1 MGFFKF
7 LNRRKKEIKET
18 EEVSFKNLDY
28 WIENKN
34 LEVEKDNSIFLKLM
48 ENRLSDLINNLKKC
62 IDNIEN
68 FNWEKIKEKER
79 VKMIVQENL
88 ESYLVR
94 LKKVVYDLENLE
106 SFDKMKDELTAVFSD
121 FDKRAGMN
129 YQKASILVGKEL
141 EGVNEN
147 VGNFFREIN
156 KLQNENSELFRNLE
170 IVFNVKEKLGKF
182 RESEKVIL
190 EIDEEIKSVEE
201 KITDLREE
209 IKDYEMKIEE
219 IKKSEKY
226 LEELKKKEKL
236 NKLEKN
242 FQNKLNN
249 LKSATDFKE
258 LTRVWHKNNLEM
270 KIVKKYNKD
279 FGEML
284 NKDEEEIFKKLIM
297 SLDNK
302 DLLIDKLAE
311 IKNLKNEMGEIKF
324 EKNLTED
331 LERKIE
337 SLQNEVLRMKSQGMM
352 GEKRVEKLDLTK
364 NSFVEDIKI
373 ELMKIDIS
381 LTF

>member
-1 MGFFKF
+1 MRFFKF
-7 LNRRKKEIKET
+7 LNRREKEIKET

-249 LKSATDFKE
+249 LKSATDFKK

>member
-7 LNRRKKEIKET
+7 LNRREKEIKET

-242 FQNKLNN
+242 FQNKLSN

>member
-7 LNRRKKEIKET
+7 LNRREKEIKET

-352 GEKRVEKLDLTK
+352 GRKRVEKLDLTK

>member
-1 MGFFKF
+1 MRFFKF
-7 LNRRKKEIKET
+7 LNRREKEIKET

-170 IVFNVKEKLGKF
+170 VVFNVKEKLGKF

-242 FQNKLNN
+242 FQNKLSN

-352 GEKRVEKLDLTK
+352 GKKRVEKLDLTK

>member
-7 LNRRKKEIKET
+7 LNRREKEIKET

-242 FQNKLNN
+242 FQNKLSN

-352 GEKRVEKLDLTK
+352 GKKRVEKLDLTK

>member
-7 LNRRKKEIKET
+7 LNRREKEIKET

-242 FQNKLNN
+242 FQNKLSN

-352 GEKRVEKLDLTK
+352 GRKRVEKLDLTK

>member
-7 LNRRKKEIKET
+7 LNRREKEIKET

-249 LKSATDFKE
+249 LKSATDFKK

-381 LTF
+381 LII

>member
-7 LNRRKKEIKET
+7 LNRREKEIKET

-249 LKSATDFKE
+249 LKSATDFKK

-352 GEKRVEKLDLTK
+352 GRKRVEKLDLTK

>member
-1 MGFFKF
+1 MRFFKF
-7 LNRRKKEIKET
+7 LNRREKEIKET

>member
-7 LNRRKKEIKET
+7 LNRREKEIKET

>member
-7 LNRRKKEIKET
+7 LNRREKEIKET

-249 LKSATDFKE
+249 LKSATDFKK

>member
-1 MGFFKF
+1 MRFFKF
-7 LNRRKKEIKET
+7 LNRREKEIKET
-18 EEVSFKNLDY
+18 KEVSFKNLDY

-242 FQNKLNN
+242 FQNKLSN